1 LVVLWSNRKGF
12 RAQYVGA
19 THAKTGTRHEKHYE
33 PGGETA
39 EEIEFR
45 THRKGFHLPIRWA
58 KHMEKQASAII
69 QDDDPA
75 SEADEGI

>member
-1 LVVLWSNRKGF
+1 MQK
-12 RAQYVGA
+12 RALA
-19 THAKTGTRHEKHYE
+19 MKHAIR
-33 PGGETA
+33 PGGETV

-45 THRKGFHLPIRWA
+45 THRKGFHPPIPWA